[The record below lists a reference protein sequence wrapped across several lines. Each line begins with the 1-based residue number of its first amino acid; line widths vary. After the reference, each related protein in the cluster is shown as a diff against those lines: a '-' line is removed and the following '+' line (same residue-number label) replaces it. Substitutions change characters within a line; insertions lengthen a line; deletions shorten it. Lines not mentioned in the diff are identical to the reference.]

1 MDRIKCE
8 KKILLELNFHKW
20 DWIIALELQKSFK
33 RDSRLCFFL
42 TMDEETHHLK
52 INESCV

>member
-1 MDRIKCE
+1 
-8 KKILLELNFHKW
+8 LLELNFHKW